1 MFDNAKIES
10 SKRKQRN
17 SSYNHN
23 DSYDVKVR
31 TQRGP
36 SSDSDIGNVSVS
48 DVLNKVNSVLFGV
61 DALEN
66 SVFVGFSGSRST
78 SGINETGRGFD
89 NNMADSSDNYS

>member
-1 MFDNAKIES
+1 MPKSKS

-17 SSYNHN
+17 NSYNHN
-23 DSYDVKVR
+23 DSYAVKVR
-31 TQRGP
+31 TQRGT

-66 SVFVGFSGSRST
+66 IVFVSSSGSGST
-78 SGINETGRGFD
+78 SGISETGRGFD
-89 NNMADSSDNYS
+89 NNMADSSANYS